1 MNALPDHVARIALST
16 IVRDA
21 WRVLTFRRPSPAL
34 ATHWRAY
41 LAFGLACTWLAG
53 IGRYWDSPRAAW
65 WQHLGLGSLAYV
77 IVLALVLW
85 LLLMPLR
92 PARWSYRNV
101 LVFVTLTA
109 PPALLYAIPVERFMP
124 LDAAQA
130 TNAWFLAIVAS
141 WRVALLAW
149 FLARV
154 AGLRAHVIVV
164 ATLLPITLIVVAL
177 SLLNLE
183 HVVFNIMAGISEEQ
197 RSPNDQAYFIVVNIA
212 IWSVLLAPILFI
224 AYAVMAFNAWG
235 AARRR
240 ALAGRDRD

>member
-1 MNALPDHVARIALST
+1 MNRSGSGLRPIVADAL
-16 IVRDA
+16 
-21 WRVLTFRRPSPAL
+21 RVLTFRRPSPAI
-34 ATHWRAY
+34 ATHWPGY

-77 IVLALVLW
+77 VVLAAILW

-109 PPALLYAIPVERFMP
+109 PPALLYAIPVERFMT
-124 LDAAQA
+124 LATAQA
-130 TNAWFLAIVAS
+130 TNAVFLGIVAL

-149 FLARV
+149 FLARM
-154 AGLRAHVIVV
+154 AGLRAHAILV

-177 SLLNLE
+177 AMLNLE
-183 HVVFNIMAGISEEQ
+183 HVVFNIMAGIRPED
-197 RSPNDQAYFIVVNIA
+197 RSPNDLAYLVVVNIA
-212 IWSVLLAPILFI
+212 FWSVLLAPILVL
-224 AYAVMAFNAWG
+224 AYLVMAFNARSAG
-235 AARRR
+235 RRR
-240 ALAGRDRD
+240 ERDREDRG

>member
-1 MNALPDHVARIALST
+1 MTGRTTPGLGCIAADVL
-16 IVRDA
+16 
-21 WRVLTFRRPSPAL
+21 RVLTFRRPSPAI
-34 ATHWRAY
+34 ATHWQAY

-77 IVLALVLW
+77 VVLAAILW

-101 LVFVTLTA
+101 LVFVCLTA
-109 PPALLYAIPVERFMP
+109 PPALLYAIPVERFLS

-130 TNAWFLAIVAS
+130 TNAWFLGIVAI

-154 AGLRAHVIVV
+154 AALRWHVIVV
-164 ATLLPITLIVVAL
+164 ATLLPITLIVVVLAM
-177 SLLNLE
+177 LNLE

-197 RSPNDQAYFIVVNIA
+197 RSPNDLAYLVVVVIA
-212 IWSVLLAPILFI
+212 FWSVLLAPVLFI
-224 AYAVMAFNAWG
+224 AYLVMAFNAWS
-235 AARRR
+235 AQRRR
-240 ALAGRDRD
+240 VPVGKDRD